1 MRKLIFI
8 ACVALF
14 LTSCEKDNFDI
25 DHPDVATFVQQ
36 IKTQTYKVY
45 EKGENGEKLWL
56 KMPHFTEENIPELIE
71 FAKDTTHITKFPYN
85 PLSSMTP
92 FPAGRDYSI
101 LGECL
106 LWVVEGIRRESEYAS
121 LNSYLVNTSLSEN
134 ERYKGLKGADI
145 LIIRNAYQSWW
156 DNFKDK
162 DWKNTNPLDNTS
174 CVWF

>member
-25 DHPDVATFVQQ
+25 DHPNVATFVQQ

-56 KMPHFTEENIPELIE
+56 KMPHFTEEDIPELIE

-121 LNSYLVNTSLSEN
+121 RSTGYSYSTYKASRTSD
-134 ERYKGLKGADI
+134 G
-145 LIIRNAYQSWW
+145 
-156 DNFKDK
+156 
-162 DWKNTNPLDNTS
+162 TNGHDQRE
-174 CVWF
+174 